1 MQAYFTLLIGLVLG
15 ALIGFLLGQR
25 KKPAVDISAQLNKE
39 LSQRDTSI
47 EMKTSLEELSKKVT
61 ALSNQTAEADKAR
74 ATADAALKQELT
86 NMASINTNLLNQS
99 TKLAG
104 ALASSQTRGKYG
116 EAQLETLLES
126 AGLIQ
131 GVHYEVQR
139 GTTTSE
145 GVAGIPDVKISMPGG
160 LDIYIDSK
168 FPFAN
173 YFAAIE
179 CDDLDERARLM
190 KLHAD
195 DLLKH
200 ITDLAKRKY
209 SSIAGSA
216 NFVVVFAPFESILA
230 EALIA
235 NKTLLQDAFDKNI
248 TVATPSNMLALLR
261 TVSMG
266 YSRSQLAENAHNIQ
280 IVAGKLVDK
289 ISTAH
294 EHIDTLGKRIL
305 STASA
310 FNQMVGTVGSAVTK
324 DVNEMI
330 DLGLPNN
337 PIDTPKLINPEVRSI
352 SGGSKM
358 SDFIDVEADE

>member
-1 MQAYFTLLIGLVLG
+1 MQTAIVMLIIGIALGLALG
-15 ALIGFLLGQR
+15 YLLGQR
-25 KKPAVDISAQLNKE
+25 KTPATDISAQLN
-39 LSQRDTSI
+39 QRDTSL
-47 EMKTSLEELSKKVT
+47 EMKTSLEELSKKVS

-74 ATADAALKQELT
+74 ATADAALKQELN
-86 NMASINTNLLNQS
+86 NMATINTNLLNQS

-116 EAQLETLLES
+116 EAQLESLLES

-145 GVAGIPDVKISMPGG
+145 GIAGIPDVKIAMPGG

-173 YFAAIE
+173 YFSAIE
-179 CDDLDERARLM
+179 TDDVEERARLM

-200 ITDLAKRKY
+200 INDLAKRKY
-209 SSIAGSA
+209 ASIAGSA

-235 NKTLLQDAFDKNI
+235 NKNLLQDAFDKNV

-305 STASA
+305 STATA
-310 FNQMVGTVGSAVTK
+310 FNQMVGTVGSAITK

-330 DLGLPNN
+330 DLGLSNDQLEN
-337 PIDTPKLINPEVRSI
+337 PKLINPEVRSI

>member
-1 MQAYFTLLIGLVLG
+1 MQTEIVMLIIGIALG
-15 ALIGFLLGQR
+15 AGLGYLIGQR
-25 KKPAVDISAQLNKE
+25 KAPAADISAQLN
-39 LSQRDTSI
+39 QRDTSL
-47 EMKTSLEELSKKVT
+47 EMKTSLEELSKKVS
-61 ALSNQTAEADKAR
+61 ALSTQTAEADKAR

-116 EAQLETLLES
+116 EAQLESLLES

-139 GTTTSE
+139 GTTNSE
-145 GVAGIPDVKISMPGG
+145 GVAGIPDVKIAMPGG

-173 YFAAIE
+173 YFSAIE
-179 CDDLDERARLM
+179 TDDAEERARLM
-190 KLHAD
+190 KAHAD

-200 ITDLAKRKY
+200 INDLAKRKY
-209 SSIAGSA
+209 ANIAGSA

-235 NKTLLQDAFDKNI
+235 NKTLLQDAFDKNV

-305 STASA
+305 STATA
-310 FNQMVGTVGSAVTK
+310 FNQMVGTVGSAITK

-330 DLGLPNN
+330 DLGLSNDQLDN
-337 PIDTPKLINPEVRSI
+337 PKLINPEVRSI
-352 SGGSKM
+352 SGGTKM
-358 SDFIDVEADE
+358 SDFIDVEVDE

>member
-1 MQAYFTLLIGLVLG
+1 MQTAIVMLFIGIALG
-15 ALIGFLLGQR
+15 LALGYLLGQR
-25 KKPAVDISAQLNKE
+25 KTPATDISAQLN
-39 LSQRDTSI
+39 QRDTSL
-47 EMKTSLEELSKKVT
+47 EMKTSLEELSKKVS

-74 ATADAALKQELT
+74 ATADAALKQELN
-86 NMASINTNLLNQS
+86 NMATINTNLLNQS

-116 EAQLETLLES
+116 EAQLESLLES

-145 GVAGIPDVKISMPGG
+145 GIAGIPDVKIAMPGG

-173 YFAAIE
+173 YFSAIE
-179 CDDLDERARLM
+179 TDDVEERARLM

-200 ITDLAKRKY
+200 INDLAKRKY
-209 SSIAGSA
+209 ASITGSA

-235 NKTLLQDAFDKNI
+235 NKNLLQDAFDKNV

-305 STASA
+305 STATA
-310 FNQMVGTVGSAVTK
+310 FNQMVGTVGSAITK

-330 DLGLPNN
+330 DLGLSNDQLEN
-337 PIDTPKLINPEVRSI
+337 PKLINPEVRSI

>member
-1 MQAYFTLLIGLVLG
+1 MQAYFTLIIGLILG
-15 ALIGFLLGQR
+15 ALIGFLWGKSKAPQ
-25 KKPAVDISAQLNKE
+25 VDLSAQLAENNA
-39 LSQRDTSI
+39 SI
-47 EMKTSLEELSKKVT
+47 EMKGSLEVLAKQVETLNNKV
-61 ALSNQTAEADKAR
+61 LEADKAR
-74 ATADAALKQELT
+74 AVADAALKQELS
-86 NMASINTNLLNQS
+86 NMAGINTNLLNQS

-104 ALASSQTRGKYG
+104 ALANSQTRGKYG
-116 EAQLETLLES
+116 EAQLESLLEA
-126 AGLIQ
+126 AGLLQ
-131 GVHYEVQR
+131 GVHYEIQS

-173 YFAAIE
+173 YFAGIE
-179 CDDLDERARLM
+179 SEDAATRAQYM

-200 ITDLAKRKY
+200 INNLAKRKY
-209 SSIAGSA
+209 QNIEGSA

-235 NKTLLQDAFDKNI
+235 NKNLLNDAFDKNVTI
-248 TVATPSNMLALLR
+248 ATPANMLALLR

-289 ISTAH
+289 IETAH

-305 STASA
+305 STATA
-310 FNQMVGTVGSAVTK
+310 FNQMVGTVGSTVTK
-324 DVNEMI
+324 EVNEMI
-330 DLGLPNN
+330 DLGLSNN
-337 PIDTPKLINPEVRSI
+337 QIDAPKLINPEIRSI
-352 SGGSKM
+352 SGGTKM
-358 SDFIDVEADE
+358 TDFIDVEADE

>member
-1 MQAYFTLLIGLVLG
+1 MQTAIVMLIIGIALGLALG
-15 ALIGFLLGQR
+15 YLIGQR
-25 KKPAVDISAQLNKE
+25 KAPTNDISAQLN
-39 LSQRDTSI
+39 QRDTSL
-47 EMKTSLEELSKKVT
+47 EMKTSLEELSKKVS
-61 ALSNQTAEADKAR
+61 ALSTQTAEADKAR
-74 ATADAALKQELT
+74 ATADAALKQELN
-86 NMASINTNLLNQS
+86 NMATMNSNLLNQS

-116 EAQLETLLES
+116 EAQLESLLES
-126 AGLIQ
+126 AGLLQ

-145 GVAGIPDVKISMPGG
+145 GVAGIPDVKIAMPGG

-173 YFAAIE
+173 YFSAIE
-179 CDDLDERARLM
+179 TDDAEERARLM

-200 ITDLAKRKY
+200 INDLAKRKY

-235 NKTLLQDAFDKNI
+235 NKNLLHDAFDKNV

-305 STASA
+305 STATA
-310 FNQMVGTVGSAVTK
+310 FNQMVGTVGTAITK

-330 DLGLPNN
+330 DLGLAN
-337 PIDTPKLINPEVRSI
+337 DQLDSPKLINPEVRSI
-352 SGGSKM
+352 SGGTKM

>member
-1 MQAYFTLLIGLVLG
+1 MQTAIVTLLIGISLGG
-15 ALIGFLLGQR
+15 ALGYLLGQR
-25 KKPAVDISAQLNKE
+25 KEPDISAQLN
-39 LSQRDTSI
+39 QRDTSL
-47 EMKTSLEELSKKVT
+47 EMKTSLEELSKKVS
-61 ALSNQTAEADKAR
+61 ALSAQTADADKAR
-74 ATADAALKQELT
+74 ATSDAALKQELS
-86 NMASINTNLLNQS
+86 NMANINTNLLNQS

-116 EAQLETLLES
+116 EAQLEKILEF
-126 AGLIQ
+126 AGLQEGI
-131 GVHYEVQR
+131 HYQLQR
-139 GTTTSE
+139 GTTNSE
-145 GVAGIPDVKISMPGG
+145 GVAGIPDVKIAMPGG

-168 FPFAN
+168 FPFTN
-173 YFAAIE
+173 YFAGIE
-179 CDDLDERARLM
+179 SEDPEQRAQYM

-200 ITDLAKRKY
+200 INDLAKRKY
-209 SSIAGSA
+209 GNIAGSA

-230 EALIA
+230 EALLA
-235 NKTLLQDAFDKNI
+235 NKNLLQDAFDKNI

-289 ISTAH
+289 LSTAH

-305 STASA
+305 STATA
-310 FNQMVGTVGSAVTK
+310 FNQLVGTVGSAVTK

-330 DLGLPNN
+330 ELGLPNDQ
-337 PIDTPKLINPEVRSI
+337 IEAPKLINPEIRSI
-352 SGGSKM
+352 SGGAKIT
-358 SDFIDVEADE
+358 DFIDVEAEES

>member
-1 MQAYFTLLIGLVLG
+1 MQAYLTLFIGLILG
-15 ALIGFLLGQR
+15 SILGYLLGNLKNANR
-25 KKPAVDISAQLNKE
+25 KPAIDFSEELNK
-39 LSQRDTSI
+39 RDTSI
-47 EMKTSLEELSKKVT
+47 EMKTSLEELSKKVA
-61 ALSNQTAEADKAR
+61 ALSTQTAEADKAR
-74 ATADAALKQELT
+74 ATADAALKQELA
-86 NMASINTNLLNQS
+86 NMAAINTNLLNQS

-116 EAQLETLLES
+116 EAQLESLLES
-126 AGLIQ
+126 AGLLQ

-173 YFAAIE
+173 YFTAIE
-179 CDDLDERARLM
+179 SDNPEERARLM

-200 ITDLAKRKY
+200 INDLAKRKY
-209 SSIAGSA
+209 VNIQGSA

-235 NKTLLQDAFDKNI
+235 NKNLLQDAFEKNVTI
-248 TVATPSNMLALLR
+248 ATPSNMLALLR

-294 EHIDTLGKRIL
+294 EHIDTLGKRII
-305 STASA
+305 SVATA
-310 FNQMVGTVGSAVTK
+310 FNQMVGTVGSAITK

-330 DLGLPNN
+330 ELGLPNN
-337 PIDTPKLINPEVRSI
+337 QIDSPKLINPEVRSI

>member
-1 MQAYFTLLIGLVLG
+1 MQTEIVMLIIGIALG
-15 ALIGFLLGQR
+15 AGLGYLIGQR
-25 KKPAVDISAQLNKE
+25 KAPAADISAQLN
-39 LSQRDTSI
+39 QRDTSL
-47 EMKTSLEELSKKVT
+47 EMKTSLEELSKKVS
-61 ALSNQTAEADKAR
+61 ALSTQTAEADKAR

-116 EAQLETLLES
+116 EAQLESLLES

-145 GVAGIPDVKISMPGG
+145 GIAGIPDVKIAMPGG

-173 YFAAIE
+173 YFSAIE
-179 CDDLDERARLM
+179 TDDVEERARLM

-200 ITDLAKRKY
+200 INDLAKRKY
-209 SSIAGSA
+209 ASIAGSA

-235 NKTLLQDAFDKNI
+235 NKNLLQDAFDKNV

-305 STASA
+305 STATA
-310 FNQMVGTVGSAVTK
+310 FNQMVGTVGSAITK

-330 DLGLPNN
+330 DLGLSNDQLEN
-337 PIDTPKLINPEVRSI
+337 PKLINPEVRSI

>member
-1 MQAYFTLLIGLVLG
+1 MQAYFTLFIGLLLG
-15 ALIGFLLGQR
+15 AFIGYLLGQR
-25 KKPAVDISAQLNKE
+25 KKPTIDISTQLNKE
-39 LSQRDTSI
+39 LSNRDTSI
-47 EMKTSLEELSKKVT
+47 EMKTSLEELSKKVS
-61 ALSNQTAEADKAR
+61 ALSTQTAEADKAR
-74 ATADAALKQELT
+74 ATSDAALKQELI
-86 NMASINTNLLNQS
+86 NMASINTNLHNQS

-116 EAQLETLLES
+116 EAQLESLLES

-145 GVAGIPDVKISMPGG
+145 GVAGIPDVKIAMPGG

-173 YFAAIE
+173 YFSAIE
-179 CDDLDERARLM
+179 TDDVDERARLM

-200 ITDLAKRKY
+200 INDLAKRKY
-209 SSIAGSA
+209 ASIAGSA

-235 NKTLLQDAFDKNI
+235 NPNLMMEAFEKNV

-261 TVSMG
+261 TIRMG
-266 YSRSQLAENAHNIQ
+266 YSRSQLAENALKIQ
-280 IVAGKLVDK
+280 LVAGKLVDK
-289 ISTAH
+289 IQTSH

-305 STASA
+305 STAAA
-310 FNQMVGTVGSAVTK
+310 FNQMVGTVGSTVTK

-330 DLGLPNN
+330 ALGLSN
-337 PIDTPKLINPEVRSI
+337 DELESPKFINPEVRAI
-352 SGGSKM
+352 SDNSRT
-358 SDFIDVEADE
+358 SDFIDVEVDE

>member
-1 MQAYFTLLIGLVLG
+1 MQAYFTLFVGLLLG
-15 ALIGFLLGQR
+15 AAIGYLLGQR
-25 KKPAVDISAQLNKE
+25 KKPAVD
-39 LSQRDTSI
+39 LSQELAKRDTSI
-47 EMKTSLEELSKKVT
+47 EMKTSLEELSKKVS
-61 ALSNQTAEADKAR
+61 ALSTQTAEADKAR

-116 EAQLETLLES
+116 EAQLESLLES

-173 YFAAIE
+173 YFSAIE
-179 CDDLDERARLM
+179 SEDAEERSRLM

-200 ITDLAKRKY
+200 INDLAKRKY
-209 SSIAGSA
+209 ASIAGSA

-235 NKTLLQDAFDKNI
+235 NKNLLHDAFDKNV

-305 STASA
+305 STATA
-310 FNQMVGTVGSAVTK
+310 FNQMVGTVGSAITK

-330 DLGLPNN
+330 DLGLSNDQLEN
-337 PIDTPKLINPEVRSI
+337 PKLINPEVRSI
-352 SGGSKM
+352 SGGTKM

>member
-1 MQAYFTLLIGLVLG
+1 MQTAIVMLIIGIALGLALG
-15 ALIGFLLGQR
+15 YLLGQR
-25 KKPAVDISAQLNKE
+25 KTPATDISAQLN
-39 LSQRDTSI
+39 QRDTSL
-47 EMKTSLEELSKKVT
+47 EMKTSLEELSKKVS

-86 NMASINTNLLNQS
+86 NMATINTNLLNQS

-116 EAQLETLLES
+116 EAQLESLLES

-145 GVAGIPDVKISMPGG
+145 GIAGIPDVKIAMPGG

-173 YFAAIE
+173 YFSAIE
-179 CDDLDERARLM
+179 TDDVEERARLM

-200 ITDLAKRKY
+200 INDLAKRKY
-209 SSIAGSA
+209 ASITGSA

-235 NKTLLQDAFDKNI
+235 NKNLLQDAFDKNV

-305 STASA
+305 STATA
-310 FNQMVGTVGSAVTK
+310 FNQMVGTVGSAITK

-330 DLGLPNN
+330 DLGLSNDQLEN
-337 PIDTPKLINPEVRSI
+337 PKLINPEVRSI

>member
-1 MQAYFTLLIGLVLG
+1 MQTAIVMLLIGLALGAVLG
-15 ALIGFLLGQR
+15 YLIGLR
-25 KKPAVDISAQLNKE
+25 KSPAVDISAQLN
-39 LSQRDTSI
+39 QRDTSL

-61 ALSNQTAEADKAR
+61 ALSSQTAEADKAR

-116 EAQLETLLES
+116 EAQLESLLES
-126 AGLIQ
+126 AGLIE

-139 GTTTSE
+139 GTTNSE
-145 GVAGIPDVKISMPGG
+145 GVSGIPDVKISMPGG

-173 YFAAIE
+173 YFSAIE
-179 CDDLDERARLM
+179 SDNSEERARLM

-195 DLLKH
+195 DLLRH
-200 ITDLAKRKY
+200 INDLAKRKY
-209 SSIAGSA
+209 ANIAGSA

-235 NKTLLQDAFDKNI
+235 NKNLLQDAFDKNV

-305 STASA
+305 STATA

-337 PIDTPKLINPEVRSI
+337 QLETPKLINPEVRSI

>member
-1 MQAYFTLLIGLVLG
+1 MQTAIVALLIGLALG
-15 ALIGFLLGQR
+15 AAIGYLIGIR
-25 KKPAVDISAQLNKE
+25 KNPIVDISTQLN
-39 LSQRDTSI
+39 QRDTSL

-61 ALSNQTAEADKAR
+61 ALSNQTADADKAR

-86 NMASINTNLLNQS
+86 NMASLNTNLLNQS

-104 ALASSQTRGKYG
+104 ALANSQTRGKYG
-116 EAQLETLLES
+116 EAQLESLLES

-139 GTTTSE
+139 STTTSE
-145 GVAGIPDVKISMPGG
+145 GVAGIPDIKIAMPGG

-173 YFAAIE
+173 YFTGIE
-179 CDDLDERARLM
+179 SEDPQERARLM

-200 ITDLAKRKY
+200 INDLAKRKY
-209 SSIAGSA
+209 ANISGSA

-235 NKTLLQDAFDKNI
+235 NKNLLQDAFDKNV

-305 STASA
+305 STATA
-310 FNQMVGTVGSAVTK
+310 FNQMVGTVGSAVTR

-330 DLGLPNN
+330 ELGLPNN
-337 PIDTPKLINPEVRSI
+337 QLDAPKLINPEVRSI
-352 SGGSKM
+352 TGDAKM
-358 SDFIDVEADE
+358 SDFIDIEADE

>member
-1 MQAYFTLLIGLVLG
+1 MQTAIVMLIIGIALGLALG
-15 ALIGFLLGQR
+15 YLLGQR
-25 KKPAVDISAQLNKE
+25 KTPATDISAQLN
-39 LSQRDTSI
+39 QRDTSL
-47 EMKTSLEELSKKVT
+47 EMKTSLEELSKKVS

-74 ATADAALKQELT
+74 ATADAALKQELN
-86 NMASINTNLLNQS
+86 NMATINTNLLNQS

-116 EAQLETLLES
+116 EAQLESLLES

-145 GVAGIPDVKISMPGG
+145 GIAGIPDVKIAMPGG

-173 YFAAIE
+173 YFSAIDT
-179 CDDLDERARLM
+179 DDVEERARLM

-200 ITDLAKRKY
+200 INDLAKRKY
-209 SSIAGSA
+209 ASIAGSA

-235 NKTLLQDAFDKNI
+235 NKNLLQDAFDKNV

-305 STASA
+305 STATA
-310 FNQMVGTVGSAVTK
+310 FNQMVGTVGSAITK

-330 DLGLPNN
+330 DLGLSNDQLEN
-337 PIDTPKLINPEVRSI
+337 PKLINPEVRSI

>member
-1 MQAYFTLLIGLVLG
+1 MQTAIVMLIIGIALGLALG
-15 ALIGFLLGQR
+15 YLLGQR
-25 KKPAVDISAQLNKE
+25 KTPATDISAQLN
-39 LSQRDTSI
+39 QRDTSL
-47 EMKTSLEELSKKVT
+47 EMKTSLEELSKKVS

-86 NMASINTNLLNQS
+86 NMATINTNLLNQS

-116 EAQLETLLES
+116 EAQLESLLES

-145 GVAGIPDVKISMPGG
+145 GIAGIPDVKIAMPGG

-173 YFAAIE
+173 YFSAIE
-179 CDDLDERARLM
+179 TDDVEERARLM

-200 ITDLAKRKY
+200 INDLAKRKY
-209 SSIAGSA
+209 ASIAGSA

-235 NKTLLQDAFDKNI
+235 NKNLLQDAFDKNV

-305 STASA
+305 STATA
-310 FNQMVGTVGSAVTK
+310 FNQMVGTVGSAITK

-330 DLGLPNN
+330 DLGLSNDQLEN
-337 PIDTPKLINPEVRSI
+337 PKLINPEVRSI

>member
-1 MQAYFTLLIGLVLG
+1 MQAYFTLFIGLILG
-15 ALIGFLLGQR
+15 ALIGYLLGQR
-25 KKPAVDISAQLNKE
+25 KKPAVDISQE
-39 LSQRDTSI
+39 LAKRDTSL

-61 ALSNQTAEADKAR
+61 ALSAQAAEADKAR

-116 EAQLETLLES
+116 EAHLESLLES

-145 GVAGIPDVKISMPGG
+145 GIAGIPDVKIAMPGG

-173 YFAAIE
+173 YFSAIE
-179 CDDLDERARLM
+179 TEGAEERARLM

-200 ITDLAKRKY
+200 INDLAKRKY

-235 NKTLLQDAFDKNI
+235 NKNLLQDAFDKNI

-305 STASA
+305 STATA

-337 PIDTPKLINPEVRSI
+337 QLETPKLINPEVRSI

>member
-1 MQAYFTLLIGLVLG
+1 MQTAIVMLIIGIALGLALG
-15 ALIGFLLGQR
+15 YLLGQR
-25 KKPAVDISAQLNKE
+25 KTPATDISAQLN
-39 LSQRDTSI
+39 QRDTSL
-47 EMKTSLEELSKKVT
+47 EMKTSLEELSKKVS

-74 ATADAALKQELT
+74 ATADAALKQELN
-86 NMASINTNLLNQS
+86 NMATINTNLLNQS

-116 EAQLETLLES
+116 EAQLESLLES

-145 GVAGIPDVKISMPGG
+145 GIAGIPDVKIAMPGG

-173 YFAAIE
+173 YFSAIDT
-179 CDDLDERARLM
+179 DDVEERARLM

-200 ITDLAKRKY
+200 INDLAKRKY
-209 SSIAGSA
+209 ASITGSA

-235 NKTLLQDAFDKNI
+235 NKNLLQDAFDKNV

-305 STASA
+305 STATA
-310 FNQMVGTVGSAVTK
+310 FNQMVGTVGSAITK

-330 DLGLPNN
+330 DLGLSNDQLEN
-337 PIDTPKLINPEVRSI
+337 PKLINPEVRSI

>member
-1 MQAYFTLLIGLVLG
+1 MQTAIVMLIIGIALGLALG
-15 ALIGFLLGQR
+15 YLLGQR
-25 KKPAVDISAQLNKE
+25 KTPATDISAQLN
-39 LSQRDTSI
+39 QRDTSL
-47 EMKTSLEELSKKVT
+47 EMKTSLEELSKKVS

-74 ATADAALKQELT
+74 ATADAALKQELN
-86 NMASINTNLLNQS
+86 NMATINTNLLNQS

-116 EAQLETLLES
+116 EAQLESLLES

-145 GVAGIPDVKISMPGG
+145 GIAGIPDVKIAMPGG

-173 YFAAIE
+173 YFSAIE
-179 CDDLDERARLM
+179 TDDVEERARLM

-200 ITDLAKRKY
+200 INDLAKRKY
-209 SSIAGSA
+209 ASIAGSA

-235 NKTLLQDAFDKNI
+235 NKNLLQDAFDKNVTI
-248 TVATPSNMLALLR
+248 ATPSNMLALLR

-305 STASA
+305 STATA
-310 FNQMVGTVGSAVTK
+310 FNQMVGTVGSAITK

-330 DLGLPNN
+330 DLGLSNDQLEN
-337 PIDTPKLINPEVRSI
+337 PKLINPEVRSI